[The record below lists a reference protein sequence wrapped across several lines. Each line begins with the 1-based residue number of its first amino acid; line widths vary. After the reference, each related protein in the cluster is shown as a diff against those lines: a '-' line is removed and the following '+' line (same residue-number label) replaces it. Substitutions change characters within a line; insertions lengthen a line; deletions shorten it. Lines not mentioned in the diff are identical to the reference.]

1 MGGPVRTQ
9 IVWVSAGS
17 KLSGR
22 DRGPVQHAERQER
35 ETVVG
40 FGRGPVRGVR
50 SDRPRPPSLHARLI
64 SRTGP
69 DPRLAEGGR
78 VREGQGVRPDRG
90 GNSPGW
96 GDQPVSPERRPPRAG
111 RSRWRTLSQNRSAGW
126 DNDAGRPG
134 AGEIRRRFRGVLSI
148 PAAGGTDQ
156 ALIIHWVGRFR

>member
-96 GDQPVSPERRPPRAG
+96 GDDSSNAMGNFCFEVSLSYRRLERLPRV
-111 RSRWRTLSQNRSAGW
+111 T
-126 DNDAGRPG
+126 
-134 AGEIRRRFRGVLSI
+134 
-148 PAAGGTDQ
+148 GG
-156 ALIIHWVGRFR
+156 L